1 MPVVPQATPNPN
13 ALKFIVGVDVG
24 GPKTFVS
31 AGVASGEVEDPAAR
45 ALLEID
51 GVTSVFMTA
60 EFVTLSKTPDVD
72 WARHHTYCAAD
83 PVRSIRRA
91 RGVADKPSVRRGATR
106 RCWSWRRGRERF
118 AFLMQREA
126 LPVALQLMQPAGL
139 PSGPARRA
147 QSGKE
152 HTSGETIANPRAEP
166 LCPGPELRHGPN

>member
-60 EFVTLSKTPDVD
+60 QFVTLSKTPDVD
-72 WARHHTYCAAD
+72 WADIT
-83 PVRSIRRA
+83 P
-91 RGVADKPSVRRGATR
+91 T
-106 RCWSWRRGRERF
+106 
-118 AFLMQREA
+118 
-126 LPVALQLMQPAGL
+126 
-139 PSGPARRA
+139 A
-147 QSGKE
+147 QQILSD
-152 HTSGETIANPRAEP
+152 RYDV
-166 LCPGPELRHGPN
+166 PEG